1 MKNNQKAYERF
12 RLQWMIDHG
21 YTLNDLVVE
30 LDKCLDEVD
39 EDTSLQTVFDDWEY
53 NFGFSSE
60 IWPCYE
66 EWLEG
71 AFEE

>member
-1 MKNNQKAYERF
+1 MTYKKEYERF
-12 RLQWMIDHG
+12 KLQWMIDHG

-60 IWPCYE
+60 I
-66 EWLEG
+66 
-71 AFEE
+71 